1 MKILKNLRSSKGARF
16 WRLKPPLTARRI
28 VKLNINILFDV

>member
-28 VKLNINILFDV
+28 KLNINILFDV